1 MSYTVVLFVHNTVK
15 EYHVMLPNE
24 VVKKFIELSAQY
36 VKVRADLDIRD
47 SFISYSDDETMVQ
60 LIGNITN
67 PLRVE
72 VIKFINKLKVNYGL
86 EV

>member
-1 MSYTVVLFVHNTVK
+1 
-15 EYHVMLPNE
+15 MLPNE

-67 PLRVE
+67 PLRVD
-72 VIKFINKLKVNYGL
+72 VIKFINKIKVNYGL

>member
-1 MSYTVVLFVHNTVK
+1 
-15 EYHVMLPNE
+15 MLPNE

-67 PLRVE
+67 PLRVD
-72 VIKFINKLKVNYGL
+72 VIKFINKLKV
-86 EV
+86 

>member
-15 EYHVMLPNE
+15 EHHMVLPNE
-24 VVKKFIELSAQY
+24 AIKKFIELSSQY
-36 VKVRADLDIRD
+36 VKVRADLDIYD

-67 PLRVE
+67 PLRVD
-72 VIKFINKLKVNYGL
+72 VIKFINKLKV
-86 EV
+86 

>member
-15 EYHVMLPNE
+15 EHHMVLANE
-24 VVKKFIELSAQY
+24 VVKKFIELSSQY
-36 VKVRADLDIRD
+36 VKVRADLDIYD

-67 PLRVE
+67 PLRVD
-72 VIKFINKLKVNYGL
+72 VIKFVTKIRLNYEL